1 MQMVGGNQ
9 ECVCVL
15 QRKSKSSDSTIA
27 SSSCCCCCCS
37 SKPWNLRNPSLLT
50 KPPTNNNLEQPQT
63 PHSSTKP
70 CATQLSKP
78 QPQKP
83 NLKPGKPWMT
93 TDSAAKTLTT
103 SNSKSSHHTQPLKK
117 TSTHIHTHTHT
128 RTRTQTET
136 RARTHTNT
144 RRHRQAHKS
153 RLLNSKHRL
162 VRIRKLQNLGSW
174 ETRAKL
180 WISEI
185 SVKTKL
191 HCSRFQNH
199 EKGAKKQKKQQ

>member
-1 MQMVGGNQ
+1 
-9 ECVCVL
+9 
-15 QRKSKSSDSTIA
+15 
-27 SSSCCCCCCS
+27 
-37 SKPWNLRNPSLLT
+37 
-50 KPPTNNNLEQPQT
+50 
-63 PHSSTKP
+63 
-70 CATQLSKP
+70 
-78 QPQKP
+78 
-83 NLKPGKPWMT
+83 MT

-128 RTRTQTET
+128 RTHTQTET
-136 RARTHTNT
+136 RAHTHTNT